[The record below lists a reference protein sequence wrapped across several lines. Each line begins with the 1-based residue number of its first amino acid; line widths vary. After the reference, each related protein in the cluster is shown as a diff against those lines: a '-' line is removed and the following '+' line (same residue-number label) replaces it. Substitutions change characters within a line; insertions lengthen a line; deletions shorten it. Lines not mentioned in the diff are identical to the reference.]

1 MILLFATGLVHEHA
15 RRRDIA
21 FRTSVIEQALR
32 DRGASGPRLRVHDET
47 TSPRSPLAPDIRSG
61 QTSARRALSADVK
74 AAMAALDAT
83 LEARQSD
90 DRPELPALPAL
101 STLPE
106 RTLSALAAAHASEG
120 NLARALAIIE
130 PALER
135 APASRDLAATAAALF
150 YQRGAPGD
158 RARAFETLSIA
169 LEHAPADPVLL
180 FNTAFIGDSI
190 LPAPQSRMA
199 WERYLRV
206 ARSAG
211 WRAYGQSRRDRLVP
225 ITSTAPTAPTT
236 STTSATAA
244 AAGNAERALPRTS
257 SDLAR
262 AAMLD
267 SFLPIWSR
275 ACLDGASDEV
285 FHLTAL
291 QSIAISPVFG
301 ADRFFRDV
309 AARVTDSSGRCRAR
323 AAEVVAEFL
332 RARDLYASDDF
343 AQAGPRFTALS
354 TAAADVM
361 PPLALQ
367 SRLSAAT
374 TAYFTGSPDSS
385 RREFD
390 AVAREAERLEYY
402 ELAARAHWMRGYA
415 GEDQSHFEVALAA
428 YEAAL
433 EAFTRANSTDG
444 IASGHNL
451 LSNALDWLGQFE
463 QAWRHREQALERLSA
478 MRDSRARGSVLT
490 GSIRALQRDGHIRT
504 ALQLANAKLAEDSVG
519 RSPTRLV
526 QALIEA
532 GELQVALSHMAD
544 ARATL
549 KRAESV
555 LARLSGGAR
564 SRLEARLLRVH
575 AASERDPRQAI
586 ALLTRAL
593 GFYQE
598 SGSDAF
604 EARLLLARARA
615 ALRAGDTAAADV
627 DLRRGI
633 AVVERTRADMRR
645 TAFRLTYFDELWDL
659 FDELL
664 ELTIA
669 RGAFGEAL
677 AVAEQARGRT
687 LQDTR
692 TSEASRALEITRAA
706 PPRGVLAYYVV
717 RRGAV
722 VIWIADEDRVSTSV
736 RVVTREELSA
746 QVRQFAACVSRAAE
760 PSACDARALEDLL
773 LAPVFQHHPD
783 ATTLRLVLDPLLQP
797 LPFAA
802 LRHPRTGRPLI
813 ESVTLSLLPS
823 LASGSS
829 ASGASAPR
837 GSIAPERTLVIGN
850 PATREPMPLLPRA
863 AAEARSI
870 ASLYPSPTLLTGEG
884 ASRSAFLREL
894 PAADVVHFAG
904 HAIADAEMPDYSRL
918 LMSPD
923 PDRRGNVYAHELERV
938 PLPRA
943 PVVVLAACETAAGRT
958 SRSEGTISL
967 ARAFILAGA
976 RDVIAT
982 LWPIDDMASQPLFVA
997 FHRELRHGR
1006 SPAEALRLAQLEM
1019 MRSADPVLRNPST
1032 WASAV
1037 VWMTAGG

>member
-15 RRRDIA
+15 RRRDVA
-21 FRTSVIEQALR
+21 FRTSVIEQGLR
-32 DRGASGPRLRVHDET
+32 ERGAPGPRLRVHDET
-47 TSPRSPLAPDIRSG
+47 SNPRSG
-61 QTSARRALSADVK
+61 QKPARRTLSGDVK
-74 AAMAALDAT
+74 AAVAT
-83 LEARQSD
+83 LEVRQSQSHD
-90 DRPELPALPAL
+90 LPD
-101 STLPE
+101 
-106 RTLSALAAAHASEG
+106 RTLSAVAAAHASEG
-120 NLARALAIIE
+120 NVARALIIIE
-130 PALER
+130 PALRR
-135 APASRDLAATAAALF
+135 APASLDLAPTAAALF
-150 YQRGAPGD
+150 YQRAAPGD
-158 RARAFETLSIA
+158 RARAFETISVA

-180 FNTAFIGDSI
+180 FNSAFIGDSI
-190 LPAPQSRMA
+190 LPAPQARMA

-206 ARSAG
+206 ARSEE
-211 WRAYGQSRRDRLVP
+211 WRAYAQDRLHRL
-225 ITSTAPTAPTT
+225 APPDP
-236 STTSATAA
+236 S
-244 AAGNAERALPRTS
+244 S
-257 SDLAR
+257 SDSSDRAR
-262 AAMLD
+262 AALLD
-267 SFLPIWSR
+267 LYLPAWAR
-275 ACLDGASDEV
+275 ACLDGASDDTR
-285 FHLTAL
+285 HLDSLRT
-291 QSIAISPVFG
+291 IANSPVFG

-309 AARVTDSSGRCRAR
+309 AAQLIDASGRCRGR
-323 AAEVVAEFL
+323 AAEVVVEFL

-343 AQAGPRFTALS
+343 AQAGPRFTALG
-354 TAAADVM
+354 TTAADVV
-361 PPLALQ
+361 PPLALH

-374 TAYFTGSPDSS
+374 ASYFTGHPDQA
-385 RREFD
+385 RGEFD
-390 AVAREAERLEYY
+390 AVARDAERSEYH

-451 LSNALDWLGQFE
+451 LSGALDWLGQYE
-463 QAWRHREQALERLSA
+463 QAWRHRELALERLTA

-490 GSIRALQRDGHIRT
+490 GSIRALQRDGYTRT

-532 GELQVALSHMAD
+532 GELQVALSQMAD
-544 ARATL
+544 ARGML
-549 KRAESV
+549 RRAESV
-555 LARLSGGAR
+555 LARLTGGAR

-575 AASERDPRQAI
+575 AASESDPRRAI

-615 ALRAGDTAAADV
+615 ALRAGDTAAADS

-677 AVAEQARGRT
+677 AVAEQARGRAIE
-687 LQDTR
+687 DAR
-692 TSEASRALEITRAA
+692 NPEASRALEITRAA

-722 VIWIADEDRVSTSV
+722 VIWIAAEGRASTSV
-736 RVVTREELSA
+736 RVVTREALSA
-746 QVRQFAACVSRAAE
+746 QVRQFAACVSRAAD
-760 PSACDARALEDLL
+760 PDACDARALENLL
-773 LAPVFQHHPD
+773 LAPVFQHHPH

-813 ESVTLSLLPS
+813 ETVTVSLLPS
-823 LASGSS
+823 LASGRVPL
-829 ASGASAPR
+829 APR
-837 GSIAPERTLVIGN
+837 GLPAPERTLVIGN
-850 PATREPMPLLPRA
+850 PATREPMPQLPRA

-870 ASLYPSPTLLTGEG
+870 AALYPSPTLLTGEG

-894 PAADVVHFAG
+894 PDADVVHFAG

-967 ARAFILAGA
+967 ARAFIVAGA

-997 FHRELRHGR
+997 FHRELRRGQP
-1006 SPAEALRLAQLEM
+1006 PAEALRLAQLEM

-1037 VWMTAGG
+1037 VWRTAGQ